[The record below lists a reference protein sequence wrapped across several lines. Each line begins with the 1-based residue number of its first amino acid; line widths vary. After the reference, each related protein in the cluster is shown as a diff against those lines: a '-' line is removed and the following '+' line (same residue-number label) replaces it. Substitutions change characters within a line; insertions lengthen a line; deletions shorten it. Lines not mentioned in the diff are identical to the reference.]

1 MFGSYLIYTV
11 CKELE
16 GKIDDLSTESAWSAR
31 IRRIFEESA
40 LKGLILNNRIVNVF
54 KKKISLLLSALR
66 KAGQKGGRHVKKL
79 KEKWQKETYS
89 FKIFYNE
96 IEACQ
101 LQEENRGLRGQKR
114 KLEASLADEQAKRL
128 KVEEKLEQVL
138 NKAEKDEKKYEKKFK
153 ILARKIAKLQRDGK
167 RGPAKKKKFT
177 DYTKQH
183 QSRLR
188 QQMKENCQATLSFLG
203 LYDFIATKV
212 EVFNGETQQYETF
225 SLIDENELP
234 LKDKDSTELTD
245 ENLDEINMWI
255 YIKDKFNISNEAWH
269 ELAMKTKQMPNS
281 YKLEKK
287 LKELNAKWNLQ
298 PTPGQAEGVQLSFK
312 ESLEE
317 QVIRLQGKG
326 VLNSNT
332 KIKVKISGDG
342 TNIGKRLKIVNLT
355 YTILN
360 ERDIAMSEKGNYIL
374 AIIKTT
380 ESYDNL
386 KATLADLNDEMQ
398 NLKQICVG
406 DYKCDIEYFL
416 GGDWKFLACVCGLGA
431 ANQDYACIWCKCPRN
446 ERFDC
451 SKKWSLTDR
460 SLGARSCEEITA
472 NAKSKKFNCKSVPLF
487 SFIPI
492 DHVIIDT
499 LHLFLRISDNL
510 IELLIQQ
517 LRREDA
523 IDKVKTFPSGF
534 TREKYKH
541 MAGYEKFLKD
551 IGISFDWRVN
561 KDSKK
566 LEYRDLTGP
575 EKLLV
580 MQSINFQSLL
590 PNFKET
596 KEMEK
601 LWASF
606 MEIIGD
612 LKLEFTTDDAIT
624 QLTNKINSWFDKFL
638 CLYQAKDVTPYMHA
652 LYAHVPEFLRLYE
665 NISYFTQQG
674 MEKYNDISSKHYFR
688 SSNHRGISALK
699 QILLKK
705 NRIQLLEAAGMERIK
720 KSYKCGNCEGLGH
733 TIKTC
738 SANCK
743 ECQTAVCCAHL
754 IKVDGRWTQ
763 RCTL

>member
-287 LKELNAKWNLQ
+287 LK
-298 PTPGQAEGVQLSFK
+298 
-312 ESLEE
+312 
-317 QVIRLQGKG
+317 
-326 VLNSNT
+326 
-332 KIKVKISGDG
+332 
-342 TNIGKRLKIVNLT
+342 
-355 YTILN
+355 
-360 ERDIAMSEKGNYIL
+360 
-374 AIIKTT
+374 
-380 ESYDNL
+380 
-386 KATLADLNDEMQ
+386 
-398 NLKQICVG
+398 
-406 DYKCDIEYFL
+406 
-416 GGDWKFLACVCGLGA
+416 
-431 ANQDYACIWCKCPRN
+431 
-446 ERFDC
+446 
-451 SKKWSLTDR
+451 
-460 SLGARSCEEITA
+460 
-472 NAKSKKFNCKSVPLF
+472 
-487 SFIPI
+487 
-492 DHVIIDT
+492 
-499 LHLFLRISDNL
+499 
-510 IELLIQQ
+510 
-517 LRREDA
+517 
-523 IDKVKTFPSGF
+523 
-534 TREKYKH
+534 
-541 MAGYEKFLKD
+541 
-551 IGISFDWRVN
+551 
-561 KDSKK
+561 
-566 LEYRDLTGP
+566 
-575 EKLLV
+575 
-580 MQSINFQSLL
+580 
-590 PNFKET
+590 
-596 KEMEK
+596 
-601 LWASF
+601 
-606 MEIIGD
+606 
-612 LKLEFTTDDAIT
+612 
-624 QLTNKINSWFDKFL
+624 
-638 CLYQAKDVTPYMHA
+638 
-652 LYAHVPEFLRLYE
+652 
-665 NISYFTQQG
+665 
-674 MEKYNDISSKHYFR
+674 
-688 SSNHRGISALK
+688 
-699 QILLKK
+699 
-705 NRIQLLEAAGMERIK
+705 
-720 KSYKCGNCEGLGH
+720 
-733 TIKTC
+733 
-738 SANCK
+738 
-743 ECQTAVCCAHL
+743 
-754 IKVDGRWTQ
+754 
-763 RCTL
+763 